1 MGRLDG
7 KVTVITGAASGIGR
21 AIARRFAEE
30 GAALV
35 LGDIQVEAGEAVAAT
50 MKHAGATVRFLRTDV
65 ARSADVE
72 ALVGLAVSA
81 HGRLD
86 VMVNN
91 AGIEGRSA
99 RVAETPDAVW
109 DQVVAVNLT
118 GVFYG
123 IRHALA
129 VMIPQGGG
137 SIISTASVA
146 GLVGWHGGGAYGAAK
161 AGVVS
166 LTRTAAIENARYGIR
181 INCIC
186 PGLVETPMLQRIIGN
201 RDTVR
206 DRLVSRSPFPRLGQP
221 EDIANA
227 ALYLASDEA
236 GFVTGIALPVDGGYI
251 AQ

>member
-1 MGRLDG
+1 MRRLDG
-7 KVTVITGAASGIGR
+7 KVAVITGTASGIGQ

-35 LGDIQVEAGEAVAAT
+35 LGDVQAEAGEATAAT
-50 MKHAGATVRFLRTDV
+50 IKHAGATVRFLRTDV

-72 ALVGLAVSA
+72 ALVGLAVSTY
-81 HGRLD
+81 GRLD
-86 VMVNN
+86 IMVNN
-91 AGIEGRSA
+91 AGIEGRSV
-99 RVAETPDAVW
+99 RVAETPDDVW

-123 IRHALA
+123 IRQALA
-129 VMIPQGGG
+129 VMIPQGSG

-161 AGVVS
+161 AGVIS
-166 LTRTAAIENARYGIR
+166 LTRTAAIENARYGVR
-181 INCIC
+181 VNCIC

-206 DRLVSRSPFPRLGQP
+206 ERLVSRSPFPRLGRP

-236 GFVTGIALPVDGGYI
+236 GFVTGIALPVDGGYS